1 MKRTIQFGGKT
12 YKSLKTTV
20 VTIKL
25 RKVKTTKLFQHHIKT
40 DGGYHDVAVELDRW
54 GRLKRVDIERS
65 RY

>member
-1 MKRTIQFGGKT
+1 MKRFIQFGGRT
-12 YKSLKTTV
+12 YKSQKVTA

-25 RKVKTTKLFQHHIKT
+25 GKVKTTKLRQTHIKT
-40 DGGYHDVAVELDRW
+40 DGGYHDVSVELDRW